1 MPAGQRECRENIEYY
16 MNNARVIRDGLRSAG
31 LTVYGGVDA
40 PYVWMR
46 TPKNMSGWDFF
57 DLLLNDAQVA
67 GTPGEGFGPSGAG
80 YFRLTAFGSAEN
92 TQEAVR
98 RIRALL

>member
-1 MPAGQRECRENIEYY
+1 
-16 MNNARVIRDGLRSAG
+16 MNNARIIREGLTSAG
-31 LTVYGGVDA
+31 ITVYGGVDA
-40 PYVWMR
+40 PYVWLQ
-46 TPKNMSGWDFF
+46 TPGRMSGWDFF
-57 DLLLNDAQVA
+57 DLLLHEAQVA

-80 YFRLTAFGSAEN
+80 YFRLTAFGTTEN